1 MHWGGAARWCVC
13 ATPTYPCSPAE
24 TPPPSPRA
32 QAGMLLGGAER
43 TIMPPCFPPQELC
56 LSPTAS
62 QPGGRGARPGG
73 VHQLNPPPPPP
84 TSPLPTISKGRR
96 VCRSLQT
103 NPFPGGGDP
112 PGHPPTNNCLEGASG
127 IQGSDMVGGEGGLSC
142 VKRPP
147 AVGAATSLLGD
158 RFSTSR
164 LHPHTHTHVHNGAP
178 PSRYTPG
185 LWLGSMLPPAG
196 HVRLLPPGRLRLI
209 SVGLRCSCTS
219 SDAISPSLC
228 SQRPPQPRSPIG
240 QAVV

>member
-1 MHWGGAARWCVC
+1 
-13 ATPTYPCSPAE
+13 
-24 TPPPSPRA
+24 
-32 QAGMLLGGAER
+32 
-43 TIMPPCFPPQELC
+43 MPPCFPPQELC

-73 VHQLNPPPPPP
+73 VHQLNPPHPPLFPP
-84 TSPLPTISKGRR
+84 FQRGGESAGAFRQIHS
-96 VCRSLQT
+96 
-103 NPFPGGGDP
+103 PGGGP

-164 LHPHTHTHVHNGAP
+164 LHPHTPTHTHTHTHVHNGAP

-185 LWLGSMLPPAG
+185 LWLGSLLPPAG